1 MSDGTGMDLR
11 QEMSVGD
18 RLKIAREY
26 VDITQEQLAERAGI
40 NVDTVRKL
48 EQGQRQSARISTVN
62 ALAEALGIDTTALL
76 LGVPD
81 EEERENTQLAA
92 IRRALVPADDFLP
105 PVDDSGEDTPPDLE
119 ALRRSIGD
127 AWTAYHGGDFTT
139 LDVTVPRLLD
149 EARIAAREQTNGTVA
164 TAQAMVA
171 KVSQLGAHV
180 LVQNR
185 MEDYGLLG
193 LDRAQAA
200 ARSTDSPLMSAMVNN
215 SVSWIFLRTGRL
227 ADSERV
233 AVTTADEIEPGFRS
247 SPPEHVAVYGGLLL
261 SAMTAAARAE
271 QYGMAREL
279 LKVARA
285 AAERLEDDST
295 DRWTTVFGPTS
306 VAMQAVSVE
315 AAAGE
320 WGTALTL
327 ARRVPMTA
335 EIPDSWKVR
344 FLLDVAHAQTE
355 TYRDA
360 EAVETLRSLRQ
371 MAPGWLRRH
380 GLAKAVVRDLLA
392 RPKRPRGVVAL
403 AKFLGI
409 AH

>member
-1 MSDGTGMDLR
+1 VADGSIMDLR
-11 QEMSVGD
+11 QDMSIGD
-18 RLKIAREY
+18 RLKVAREY
-26 VDITQEQLAERAGI
+26 FDITQEQLAERAGV

-48 EQGQRQSARISTVN
+48 EQNQRQSARISTVN
-62 ALAEALGIDTTALL
+62 ALADALGIDTTALL
-76 LGVPD
+76 LGIA
-81 EEERENTQLAA
+81 EQNEREKLQLAA
-92 IRRALVPADDFLP
+92 LRRALVPADDFIP
-105 PVDDSGEDTPPDLE
+105 STDDDEEGTPPDVD

-127 AWTAYHGGDFTT
+127 AWASYHDGDFAT
-139 LDVTVPRLLD
+139 LDVTVPRLLN
-149 EARIAAREQTNGTVA
+149 EARIAVREQTNGAA
-164 TAQAMVA
+164 TSAQAMLA
-171 KVSQLGAHV
+171 KVAQLGAHV

-185 MEDYGLLG
+185 MEDFALLG

-200 ARSTDSPLMSAMVNN
+200 ARQTDSPLMSAMMNN

-233 AVTTADEIEPGFRS
+233 AVATADDIEPGFRS
-247 SPPEHVAVYGGLLL
+247 SPAEHIAVYGGLLL
-261 SAMTAAARAE
+261 SAMTAAARDERYA
-271 QYGMAREL
+271 MAREL

-285 AAERLEDDST
+285 AAERLGDDST

-327 ARRVPMTA
+327 ARQVPMTG

-344 FLLDVAHAQTE
+344 FLLDVAHAQAE

-360 EAVETLRSLRQ
+360 EAVETLRGLRQ

-392 RPKRPRGVVAL
+392 RPKRPRGIVAL

-409 AH
+409 PH